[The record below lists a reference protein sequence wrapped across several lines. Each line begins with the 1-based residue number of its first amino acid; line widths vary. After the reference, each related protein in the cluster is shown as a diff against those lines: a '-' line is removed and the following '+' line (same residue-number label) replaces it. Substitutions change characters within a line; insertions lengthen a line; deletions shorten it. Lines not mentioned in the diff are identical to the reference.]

1 MENMVKQPPMAAN
14 RNTEDDV
21 IDLLEIFYM
30 LLGHWRSIFL
40 AMLAGAVLLGAYRVF
55 LVKPSYQADAKIY
68 ITNTDSM
75 VTFADLQL
83 SAALTDDYA
92 QIIKSRTALNRVI
105 EELELDTTY
114 DRLAQLIQ
122 VNNPDSTHIIQIV
135 VTCGDL
141 ELSRNIANAL
151 LNISINQIHQVIGS
165 SEPTV
170 IDYSEAEAVKDVT
183 PGMKKYL
190 VMGALGGALLV
201 CALLVLR
208 MLMDTTLKTEEDVE
222 KYLHLPVLA
231 SIPCYDDKE

>member
-1 MENMVKQPPMAAN
+1 MENMVKQPPMAAD
-14 RNTEDDV
+14 RNAEDDV

-30 LLGHWRSIFL
+30 LLSHWRAIFL
-40 AMLAGAVLLGAYRVF
+40 AMLAGAVLLGTYRVF

-114 DRLAQLIQ
+114 DRLAELIQ
-122 VNNPDSTHIIQIV
+122 VINPDSTHIIQIV

-170 IDYSEAEAVKDVT
+170 IDYSEAEAVKDDT

-190 VMGALGGALLV
+190 VIGALGGALLV
-201 CALLVLR
+201 CALLVVR

-231 SIPCYDDKE
+231 SIPCFSDKE

>member
-1 MENMVKQPPMAAN
+1 MENMVKQPPMAAD
-14 RNTEDDV
+14 RNAEDDV

-30 LLGHWRSIFL
+30 LLSHWRAIFL
-40 AMLAGAVLLGAYRVF
+40 AMLAGAVLLGTYRVF

-114 DRLAQLIQ
+114 DRLAELIQ
-122 VNNPDSTHIIQIV
+122 VINPDSTHIIQIV

-141 ELSRNIANAL
+141 ELSRNISNDL

-190 VMGALGGALLV
+190 VIGALGGALLV
-201 CALLVLR
+201 CALLVVR

-231 SIPCYDDKE
+231 SIPCFSDKE

>member
-1 MENMVKQPPMAAN
+1 MENMVKQPTMAAD
-14 RNTEDDV
+14 RNAEDDV

-30 LLGHWRSIFL
+30 LLSHWRAIFL
-40 AMLAGAVLLGAYRVF
+40 AMLAGAVLLGTYRVF

-114 DRLAQLIQ
+114 DRLAELIQ
-122 VNNPDSTHIIQIV
+122 VINPDSTHIIQIV

-190 VMGALGGALLV
+190 VIGALGGALLV
-201 CALLVLR
+201 CALLVVR

-231 SIPCYDDKE
+231 SIPCFSDKE